1 MHNHSKRVSQVH
13 VKENMLISDLITELK
28 GSGFGAGRLAD
39 ACEIFRDMVYDP
51 ETKVFCGLAGALV
64 PAGQREVIVE
74 AINRGFIDVLVTTGA
89 TLTHDLIES
98 LGFHHERGYENEEDS
113 RLREQGISRIYDV
126 FVSDEAFT
134 QLEIHLHSMLASL
147 YPTKGQKQIVSTDS
161 LLKSLGESL
170 SDPHSILSAAATKQ
184 VPIFCPAITDSILGL
199 HIMFY
204 AQQHGLLID
213 PLKELQEI
221 INLAF
226 DAPTTGALVVGGGVP
241 KNYVFQSMLVSG
253 KLLNYVVQITMDRPE
268 HGGLSGASIEESM
281 SWGKVR
287 EDALYTTV
295 VMDATVALPIIVQY
309 AVQNPKSKK

>member
-13 VKENMLISDLITELK
+13 IKENMLINDLISQLK

-39 ACEIFRDMVYDP
+39 ACEIFRDMVYDS

-98 LGFHHERGYENEEDS
+98 LGFHHERGYENEKDP

-126 FVSDEAFT
+126 FVSDEAFS
-134 QLEIHLHSMLASL
+134 QLEIRLHSMLASL
-147 YPTKGQKQIVSTDS
+147 YPSEDQKHIVSTDR
-161 LLKSLGESL
+161 LLYSLGESL

-309 AVQNPKSKK
+309 AVQNPKSEK